1 MASPRLGGIE
11 RMKAGVY
18 EAVMERDGRCV
29 LSFLES
35 GHECRTRYGMPHP
48 PDALEFLTFEHVKEH
63 LAMGIAK
70 VDDARWGVA
79 LCGAANARPPTKA
92 QRALFRDYLAYP
104 AIRGRG

>member
-1 MASPRLGGIE
+1 MNATVR
-11 RMKAGVY
+11 A
-18 EAVMERDGRCV
+18 AVMERDRGCV
-29 LSFLES
+29 LHFLEP
-35 GHECRTRYGMPHP
+35 GHECATRFGQAHP
-48 PDALEFLTFEHVKEH
+48 WDAIDLCTFEHVKEH

-92 QRALFRDYLAYP
+92 QRALFREYLAYP